1 MDISKQHEKKDEGKA
16 ARMKKDGIT
25 SSKVMLLT
33 VPLVGTP
40 GGVGTRHDMKRRGE
54 TVPVLYKSEA

>member
-1 MDISKQHEKKDEGKA
+1 MLSHDPIEWILANSTRKKDEGKA

-33 VPLVGTP
+33 VLLVGAP
-40 GGVGTRHDMKRRGE
+40 G
-54 TVPVLYKSEA
+54 